1 MHDPNDLSFQ
11 RQCQK
16 LFLKRFQIVFL
27 LAGSDKMYQDFAGC
41 YTTSQHQMAE
51 IAHMLE
57 FTIIGNTFFLKKC
70 AYTGQDICHILM
82 DQSAVVRV

>member
-1 MHDPNDLSFQ
+1 MHDPDDPSFQ

-16 LFLKRFQIVFL
+16 LFFEWFQIVFF
-27 LAGSDKMYQDFAGC
+27 LAGSDKMYQDLAGGHA
-41 YTTSQHQMAE
+41 TSQHQMAE

-57 FTIIGNTFFLKKC
+57 FTIIGSTFFLKKC